1 MSRQLALDTINLQ
14 PTPRFAHTEYSVAY
28 HHAYVDRITGFTA
41 AENWLAREQKLMELW
56 GFDFLWGTNDG
67 LFQDWGNRGRTTDM
81 GHAVYAADGSDLR
94 QPKECPFKTPE
105 EVWAFDA
112 VAEYGLPDFDEQVA
126 AYEKQVQTARLNFPE
141 QLQAGGYYKSIVS
154 GCIAAFGWDML
165 LLACSDSKKMEPV
178 FDSFFRYTQ
187 HHMNAW
193 AQTSAEVIIQHDDY
207 VWTAG
212 AFMHP
217 DIYRS
222 VIIPRFA
229 EMWKPLKA
237 AGKKVLFISD
247 GNFCEFAHD
256 MQGAGA
262 DGFFFEPDMPFEWMA
277 DHFGDSMCLIGST
290 VDCRDLAFKPWEVVK
305 ATMDRTAELGR
316 AKCQGLIWAV
326 GNHMPAN
333 IPETMMEQY
342 IAYLKTIWQR

>member
-1 MSRQLALDTINLQ
+1 MSRQLALDTIHLR
-14 PTPRFAHTEYSVAY
+14 PTERFGHTEYSLGY
-28 HHAYVDRITGFTA
+28 HHDYVNRITA
-41 AENWLAREQKLMELW
+41 QENAGETWLERERRLNELW
-56 GFDFLWGTNDG
+56 GIDFLWGTNDG
-67 LFQDWGNRGRTTDM
+67 LFQDWGNRGRATDM

-94 QPKECPFKTPE
+94 QPQECPFKTVE
-105 EVWAFDA
+105 DVWAFDA

-126 AYEKQVQTARLNFPE
+126 AYEQFLQNSRTNFPD
-141 QLQAGGYYKSIVS
+141 QFQTGGYYKSMVS
-154 GCIAAFGWDML
+154 GAIAAFGWDML
-165 LLACSDSKKMEPV
+165 LLACADRQKMEPV

-222 VIIPRFA
+222 VLIPRFA
-229 EMWKPLKA
+229 ELWKPLKA
-237 AGKKVLFISD
+237 AGKTVLFISD

-256 MQGAGA
+256 MQAAGA
-262 DGFFFEPDMPFEWMA
+262 EGFIFEPDMEFGWMVEN
-277 DHFGDSMCLIGST
+277 FGDSMCLIGSA
-290 VDCRDLAFKPWEVVK
+290 VDCRDMAFRPWETVK
-305 ATMDRTAELGR
+305 ASMDRTAELGR
-316 AKCQGLIWAV
+316 KCRGLIWAV

-333 IPETMMEQY
+333 IPDEMMDQY
-342 IAYLKTIWQR
+342 ITYLKTIWMR